1 LAVTN
6 FSDTLLRFAAAVEA
20 NDGAGLAALFTSD
33 GVYEDGFFGAFTGP
47 AAIAGMVAHFHAT
60 AEDFRWEFFDPVAD
74 ARSGY
79 AHYRFSYRSKMSGA
93 EGRPVAFEG
102 IGHFTLLDGK
112 IARYREVFDRGVALA
127 QQGFAAERIKRVV
140 EKAAARQNEAPEFR
154 THLQRLAGRSA

>member
-1 LAVTN
+1 MTSFPNMLE
-6 FSDTLLRFAAAVEA
+6 RFAAAVEA
-20 NDGAGLAALFTSD
+20 NDGAGLAALFTDD
-33 GVYEDGFFGAFTGP
+33 GVYEDGFFGAFTGSS
-47 AAIAGMVAHFHAT
+47 AIAGMVAHFHET

-74 ARSGY
+74 ARAGY
-79 AHYRFSYRSKMSGA
+79 AHYRFSYRSKMPGA

-102 IGHFTLLDGK
+102 IGHFTLRDGK

-154 THLQRLAGRSA
+154 VHLQRLAGGSA